1 MRFGRDDARRIA
13 ALARLSL
20 NDDELDRFA
29 GQLAAVL
36 EHVASLG
43 EAAAAAAVPDDAAP
57 APPRDD
63 RVTFDP
69 LTRPPASFAPDFEDG
84 FFAVPRIAAFDVERD
99 TSHGDA

>member
-20 NDDELDRFA
+20 NDDELDRFT

-43 EAAAAAAVPDDAAP
+43 GATPADAATDKAAPTP
-57 APPRDD
+57 ARDD
-63 RVTFDP
+63 RETFDA
-69 LTRPPASFAPDFEDG
+69 LARPPASFAPAFEDG
-84 FFAVPRIAAFDVERD
+84 FFAVPRLPAFDAGRD
-99 TSHGDA
+99 APPGDA